1 VDADFDAIVVGA
13 GPAGSV
19 AAYSL
24 AVAGLN
30 VLMIERGTAPGSKN
44 VTGGRLYAHA
54 LERVIPGFA
63 GEAPLE
69 RLVTRETIT
78 FLTDE
83 SAVSVDVASD
93 KLLKTPSYTVLR
105 AEFDAW
111 LAARAEAAGA
121 TLVTSIRA
129 DEPILEGGKVVGVRC
144 GEDSMGASVVI
155 AADGANSLIA
165 RKAGLRRE
173 LDPSEMATGVK
184 CVLEL
189 PRGVIE
195 ERFNL
200 DEGGGAAHLYV
211 GECTKGM
218 PGGGF
223 LYTNKESLSI
233 GLVVQAAALA
243 RSPHR
248 LVDLVEDFRLHP
260 RLGALVKDGRLVEY
274 SAHLIPEAGLAG
286 MASPVADGLLVVGD
300 AAGLVLNTGYTLRGM
315 DFAMASGAAAAEAVI
330 EAAKVGNFS
339 KAGLGSYVDK
349 LNRSFVMR
357 DLRTFKKAPRFLHN
371 KRIYSD
377 YPGLVEDVATHVFA
391 VDGSPRLPLRKVA
404 ARAVGA
410 HGGLRQLAKDGW
422 RGMTSL

>member
-1 VDADFDAIVVGA
+1 
-13 GPAGSV
+13 
-19 AAYSL
+19 
-24 AVAGLN
+24 
-30 VLMIERGTAPGSKN
+30 
-44 VTGGRLYAHA
+44 
-54 LERVIPGFA
+54 
-63 GEAPLE
+63 
-69 RLVTRETIT
+69 
-78 FLTDE
+78 
-83 SAVSVDVASD
+83 
-93 KLLKTPSYTVLR
+93 
-105 AEFDAW
+105 
-111 LAARAEAAGA
+111 
-121 TLVTSIRA
+121 
-129 DEPILEGGKVVGVRC
+129 
-144 GEDSMGASVVI
+144 
-155 AADGANSLIA
+155 
-165 RKAGLRRE
+165 
-173 LDPSEMATGVK
+173 
-184 CVLEL
+184 
-189 PRGVIE
+189 
-195 ERFNL
+195 
-200 DEGGGAAHLYV
+200 
-211 GECTKGM
+211 M

-357 DLRTFKKAPRFLHN
+357 DLRTFKKAPRVLHN

>member
-1 VDADFDAIVVGA
+1 MDADFDAIVVGA

-233 GLVVQAAALA
+233 GLVVQAAAVA

-330 EAAKVGNFS
+330 EAAVVR
-339 KAGLGSYVDK
+339 GLDVRAESSLDHLELVAEEA
-349 LNRSFVMR
+349 LS
-357 DLRTFKKAPRFLHN
+357 
-371 KRIYSD
+371 
-377 YPGLVEDVATHVFA
+377 GLVLTGSIQWLHPNQRQRLLTLATT
-391 VDGSPRLPLRKVA
+391 RLALEGVLVLQSATPESWLAATDHTVSDLAPGRPLHA
-404 ARAVGA
+404 A
-410 HGGLRQLAKDGW
+410 
-422 RGMTSL
+422 